1 MFLLAI
7 SRKLI
12 FLLIKTAK
20 LMIPYNNFYSHL
32 YDEMIRELAIYGDA
46 MSVTASCPID
56 IYTTFITCIA
66 FVGYRLVY
74 SLG

>member
-1 MFLLAI
+1 
-7 SRKLI
+7 
-12 FLLIKTAK
+12 
-20 LMIPYNNFYSHL
+20 MIQYNNFYSHL